1 VVFFRE
7 RSVFLFFLIFFF
19 IRTGRKKKLPML
31 SGVFESFLLIELCSQ
46 VAQIQGIPP
55 VRIRATDMS
64 VFLATSHGA
73 I

>member
-1 VVFFRE
+1 MVQSDAKDRE
-7 RSVFLFFLIFFF
+7 NPGKTASTLEMSISKSV
-19 IRTGRKKKLPML
+19 
-31 SGVFESFLLIELCSQ
+31 SEAFLLLEMCSK

-55 VRIRATDMS
+55 GRIRATDMS

>member
-1 VVFFRE
+1 MVQSDAKDGE
-7 RSVFLFFLIFFF
+7 N
-19 IRTGRKKKLPML
+19 TGKTASTFKMSMS

>member
-1 VVFFRE
+1 MVQSDAKDRE
-7 RSVFLFFLIFFF
+7 NPGKTASTL
-19 IRTGRKKKLPML
+19 KMSMS

-64 VFLATSHGA
+64 GFLATSHGA

>member
-1 VVFFRE
+1 MVQSDAKDRE
-7 RSVFLFFLIFFF
+7 N
-19 IRTGRKKKLPML
+19 TGKTASTLEMSMSK
-31 SGVFESFLLIELCSQ
+31 GVFGSFLVIEMCSE

-64 VFLATSHGA
+64 IFLATSHGA

>member
-1 VVFFRE
+1 MVQSDAKDWE
-7 RSVFLFFLIFFF
+7 NPGKTASTLEMSIS
-19 IRTGRKKKLPML
+19 K
-31 SGVFESFLLIELCSQ
+31 GVSFAFLLIEMCSK
-46 VAQIQGIPP
+46 VTQIQGIPP